1 MKLVYSVEEQEWRDF
16 VLEAPGG
23 NIFQTP
29 EMARVYERTSG
40 YEPISIFVT
49 EEDQIKGL
57 ALASLLWNGRWPL
70 RPLSSRCVLQGGPLY
85 SEPRYARALLR
96 GLDGLVSKRALY
108 TEVRNLREM
117 PSQVPTFEASG
128 YTFAPHLNYHL
139 DLSQGEEAV
148 WSSMSKG
155 RRRGITKSEKAGL
168 EFSELQNRSQL
179 PMFYEMLE
187 ETYSEVGIPLAD
199 KSLFLAAYRHLRP
212 LQEVKFF
219 LCHHHGEPIA
229 CRALLIFRK
238 TIYDWYAGFLRTH
251 RTKRPN
257 DFLVWNIL
265 KWGVKNEYE
274 DFDFGGAG
282 SPKEEYGPREFKRSF
297 GGKLVEPGRFE
308 KVYKPTLFSFS
319 KKMLRFFRRLL

>member
-1 MKLVYSVEEQEWRDF
+1 MKFVYSIDKEDWREF
-16 VLEAPGG
+16 VCGIPEG

-29 EMARVYERTSG
+29 EMAEVYEDTRG
-40 YEPISIFVT
+40 YEPIAIFAL
-49 EEDQIKGL
+49 EDDEVRGL
-57 ALASLLWNGRWPL
+57 ALASLIWNGRWPL
-70 RPLSSRCVLQGGPLY
+70 KAFSSRCIVQGGPLCTRL
-85 SEPRYARALLR
+85 SYASPLLD
-96 GLDGLVSKRALY
+96 GLDGLVSRRSLY
-108 TEVRNLREM
+108 TEVRNLWEM
-117 PSQVPTFEASG
+117 PSQVPAYEASG
-128 YTFAPHLNYHL
+128 YTFVPHLNYHL
-139 DLSQGEEAV
+139 DLSQGEEAI
-148 WSSMSKG
+148 WSGMSKG
-155 RRRGITKSEKAGL
+155 RRRGITKAEKAGL

-219 LCHHHGEPIA
+219 LCHHQGEPIA